1 MSYKKFDLN
10 TTDKRMPYTTS
21 DDFFDKLEDNIWEEV
36 KDDYLTK
43 NANDKNLQV
52 TSSAATVHH
61 KAAKLRL
68 AIRSTIAVAASV
80 ALVFIINMKT
90 SKQSTVS
97 INDVDQAF
105 SQLSPDD
112 QTYLLNV
119 YQDDVFINE

>member
-1 MSYKKFDLN
+1 MNYKEFDLD
-10 TTDKRMPYTTS
+10 TTGKRMPYTTP
-21 DDFFDKLEDNIWEEV
+21 DDFFDKLEDNIWKEV

-43 NANDKNLQV
+43 NAYDKDLQV
-52 TSSAATVHH
+52 SSSVTTVHH

-68 AIRSTIAVAASV
+68 IIKCVIAMAASA
-80 ALVFIINMKT
+80 ALVFIISMKF
-90 SKQSTVS
+90 SKQNTVS

-119 YQDDVFINE
+119 YQNDVFINE